1 MLENGQKK
9 GESARGFHSEAAGA
23 FCFVRMMK
31 FYLPPLRNNAQ
42 GRQVYKGRNVGRKD
56 GARKNAARF
65 RKRQQAESRRFFG
78 SEKPP
83 RFFLA

>member
-1 MLENGQKK
+1 MLETAQKK
-9 GESARGFHSEAAGA
+9 GESARGFRMEAAGA

-31 FYLPPLRNNAQ
+31 SRLPPLRIIAQ

-56 GARKNAARF
+56 AARNAAARF